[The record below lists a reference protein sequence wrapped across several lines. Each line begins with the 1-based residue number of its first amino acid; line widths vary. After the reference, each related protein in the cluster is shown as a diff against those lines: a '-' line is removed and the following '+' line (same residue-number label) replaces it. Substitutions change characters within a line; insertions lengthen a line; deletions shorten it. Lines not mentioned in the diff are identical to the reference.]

1 MFVGLLVCLIRQ
13 WGIKVD
19 SGHGDM
25 MSEFDK
31 SCVYQ
36 INHTLEDWCRGLGK

>member
-1 MFVGLLVCLIRQ
+1 MGLFVYLLRQ
-13 WGIKVD
+13 WDTKGGQVD
-19 SGHGDM
+19 SEHGDM

-36 INHTLEDWCRGLGK
+36 ISHTLEDWCQQV

>member
-1 MFVGLLVCLIRQ
+1 MGLLVYLIRNGTPSGRQ
-13 WGIKVD
+13 VD
-19 SGHGDM
+19 SEHGDM

-36 INHTLEDWCRGLGK
+36 IQWDPGHYKRVS